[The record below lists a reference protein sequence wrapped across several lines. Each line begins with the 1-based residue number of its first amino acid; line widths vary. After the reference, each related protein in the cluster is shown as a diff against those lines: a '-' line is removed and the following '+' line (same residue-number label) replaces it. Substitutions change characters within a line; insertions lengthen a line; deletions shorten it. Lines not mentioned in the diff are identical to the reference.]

1 MFNFLFL
8 PALSVSLLFTAVP
21 PAFAAGPD
29 FPAYLFFANKIS
41 ALLPSSFC
49 GRPVTLI
56 VSDRQTAAQKGY
68 CCCCL
73 FLSVPDFS
81 YLFFIR
87 MYFYSYVFLL
97 VLSQPV
103 RLYIRIALWLNDYFH
118 VHWHRFHE
126 PAPTELSVILG
137 LFLLPLGRP
146 RLGFSVAGMLSGGV
160 AFGLFLLPF
169 GRPGLFFGGSSG
181 LGIISSS

>member
-87 MYFYSYVFLL
+87 MYFYSYVFLFL
-97 VLSQPV
+97 CVFIPKDS
-103 RLYIRIALWLNDYFH
+103 
-118 VHWHRFHE
+118 VHTLGRYLRGLHSWGTCPSWRMRE
-126 PAPTELSVILG
+126 TEG
-137 LFLLPLGRP
+137 LPLRGRQARCRSSCIP
-146 RLGFSVAGMLSGGV
+146 QKSHR
-160 AFGLFLLPF
+160 
-169 GRPGLFFGGSSG
+169 RGSP
-181 LGIISSS
+181 